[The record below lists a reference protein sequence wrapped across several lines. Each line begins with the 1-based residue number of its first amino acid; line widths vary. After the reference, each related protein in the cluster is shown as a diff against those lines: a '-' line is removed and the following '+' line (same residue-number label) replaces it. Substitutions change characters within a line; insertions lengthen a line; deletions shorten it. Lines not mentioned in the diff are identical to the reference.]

1 MSGRRPQQKF
11 AIPALLA
18 HLAITSVVWRDIAR
32 RDPSQL
38 RGSKAIWR
46 TITAMNTG
54 NSLLYLLIGRRR

>member
-1 MSGRRPQQKF
+1 MSGRRPKQKL

-46 TITAMNTG
+46 ALTAMNTG
-54 NSLLYLLIGRRR
+54 NSLLYLLVGRRR

>member
-11 AIPALLA
+11 AIPALLV

-46 TITAMNTG
+46 ALTAMNTG
-54 NSLLYLLIGRRR
+54 NSLLYLLVGRRR